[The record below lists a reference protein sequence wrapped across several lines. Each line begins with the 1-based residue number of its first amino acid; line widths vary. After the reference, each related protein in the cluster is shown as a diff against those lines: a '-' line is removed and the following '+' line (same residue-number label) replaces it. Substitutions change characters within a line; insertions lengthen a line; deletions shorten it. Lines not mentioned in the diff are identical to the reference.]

1 MGKHLISQTSFRF
14 SDQTIIAKLDKISKA
29 NKRNRNQQ
37 VEWVLDKYIREYEA
51 ENGKIELD
59 EEA

>member
-1 MGKHLISQTSFRF
+1 MGKNRIKQTSFRF
-14 SDQTIIAKLDKISKA
+14 TDDSIIGKYDVIAKA

-51 ENGKIELD
+51 EYGKIELD

>member
-1 MGKHLISQTSFRF
+1 MGKNLVKQTGFRF
-14 SDQTIIAKLDKISKA
+14 TDETIVLKLDVIAKA

-37 VEWVLDKYIREYEA
+37 TEWVLDKYIREYEA
-51 ENGKIELD
+51 EHGKIELD

>member
-51 ENGKIELD
+51 EHGEIELD

>member
-1 MGKHLISQTSFRF
+1 MGKNLIKQTSFRF
-14 SDQTIIAKLDKISKA
+14 SDESIIAKYDVIAKA

-37 VEWVLDKYIREYEA
+37 VEWVLDRYIREYEA
-51 ENGKIELD
+51 EHGKIELD

>member
-1 MGKHLISQTSFRF
+1 MGKNLVKQTGFRF
-14 SDQTIIAKLDKISKA
+14 SDESIIEKLDVIAKA

-37 VEWVLDKYIREYEA
+37 AEWVLDKYIREYEA
-51 ENGKIELD
+51 EHGKIELD

>member
-1 MGKHLISQTSFRF
+1 MGKHLIKQTSFRF
-14 SDQTIIAKLDKISKA
+14 SDEKIIAKYDYIAKA

-37 VEWVLDKYIREYEA
+37 VEWVLDKYVREYEA
-51 ENGKIELD
+51 EHGKIELD

>member
-1 MGKHLISQTSFRF
+1 MGKNLVKQTGFRF
-14 SDQTIIAKLDKISKA
+14 SDETLITKLDFIAKA

-51 ENGKIELD
+51 EYGKIELD

>member
-1 MGKHLISQTSFRF
+1 MGKHLIRQTSFRF
-14 SDQTIIAKLDKISKA
+14 SDESIMAKYDIIAKA

-37 VEWVLDKYIREYEA
+37 VEWVLEKFIREYES
-51 ENGKIELD
+51 EHGEIHL

>member
-1 MGKHLISQTSFRF
+1 MGKNLVKQTGFRF
-14 SDQTIIAKLDKISKA
+14 TDESIIAKLDVIAKA

-37 VEWVLDKYIREYEA
+37 TEWVLDKYIREYEA
-51 ENGKIELD
+51 EHGKIELD

>member
-1 MGKHLISQTSFRF
+1 MGKHLITQTSFRF

-51 ENGKIELD
+51 EYGKIELD

>member
-1 MGKHLISQTSFRF
+1 MGTHLIRQTSFRF
-14 SDQTIIAKLDKISKA
+14 TNESIIAKYDVIAKA

-37 VEWVLDKYIREYEA
+37 VEWVLEKYIKEYEA
-51 ENGKIELD
+51 EHGIIELD

>member
-51 ENGKIELD
+51 EHGKIELD

>member
-1 MGKHLISQTSFRF
+1 MTGFRF
-14 SDQTIIAKLDKISKA
+14 TDEKLVPKLDVIAKA

-37 VEWVLDKYIREYEA
+37 MEWFLEQYIREYEA
-51 ENGKIELD
+51 EHGKIELD

>member
-1 MGKHLISQTSFRF
+1 MGKHLITQTSFRF

-37 VEWVLDKYIREYEA
+37 VEWVLDRYIREYEA
-51 ENGKIELD
+51 EHGKIELD

>member
-1 MGKHLISQTSFRF
+1 MGKHLITQTSFRF

-51 ENGKIELD
+51 EHGKIELD